1 MNTVFPRE
9 VESCL
14 WSYDPARLDVARD
27 KEIIIRQVLDAGTK
41 PATDWLRS
49 VYSEA
54 EIGAVIADT
63 PASAW
68 RSRKSL
74 ALWSL
79 VYGTFPRHSRRVFA

>member
-1 MNTVFPRE
+1 MNTVFPLA

-14 WSYDPARLDVARD
+14 WSYDTTHLDVVHD
-27 KEIIIRQVLDAGTK
+27 KEIIIRQVLDVGTK
-41 PATDWLRS
+41 SATDWLRS
-49 VYSEA
+49 VYSET
-54 EIGAVIADT
+54 EIGTVIADT

-79 VYGTFPRHSRRVFA
+79 VYGTIPRHHHRIFA